1 MWICSICLNYKR
13 GDKYTPKC
21 TCTQIHIYRGS
32 IRQFRTM
39 ALHFSQLK
47 IYKKYL
53 IQLFK
58 KFYVNFESG
67 FKYNIGEGNHSPCF
81 THTVI

>member
-1 MWICSICLNYKR
+1 
-13 GDKYTPKC
+13 
-21 TCTQIHIYRGS
+21 
-32 IRQFRTM
+32 M